1 MVAATPLLLEWQVL
15 PGNYR
20 NMKLRV
26 SQSARTKSRSS
37 AQGGYKSSRP
47 PRRSR

>member
-26 SQSARTKSRSS
+26 SQSARTKCRSS
-37 AQGGYKSSRP
+37 AWVGLMSNRP
-47 PRRSR
+47 SRRSR